1 MKTIICFIYSNFSW
15 HRQYNS
21 VTPNEIIILGQ
32 IVITLPWKFWQCMM
46 WFDWSKWIMWKM
58 KKISYPKFI
67 IHLLLIYYGFTRTK
81 ICSTCYSHMSVVAN
95 YFHICEGYYRLH
107 GWLAWFMVIWKLVPI
122 ILQKCVTFSTSNLT
136 TDLKP
141 EVFYGDCIRRCCF
154 IFPPKSFQNLSQN
167 CKFLLCLLLSVF
179 QSSIITNAPSY
190 FLTN

>member
-1 MKTIICFIYSNFSW
+1 MNELQIFHLAKKYTRTFFSHSRPEQCW
-15 HRQYNS
+15 KQNTK
-21 VTPNEIIILGQ
+21 VTPNITIILGQ

-107 GWLAWFMVIWKLVPI
+107 GWLAWFMVIWKPVPI
-122 ILQKCVTFSTSNLT
+122 ILQKCVTFSTSELT
-136 TDLKP
+136 TDLKRWSGT
-141 EVFYGDCIRRCCF
+141 FGNF
-154 IFPPKSFQNLSQN
+154 IH
-167 CKFLLCLLLSVF
+167 LL
-179 QSSIITNAPSY
+179 
-190 FLTN
+190 